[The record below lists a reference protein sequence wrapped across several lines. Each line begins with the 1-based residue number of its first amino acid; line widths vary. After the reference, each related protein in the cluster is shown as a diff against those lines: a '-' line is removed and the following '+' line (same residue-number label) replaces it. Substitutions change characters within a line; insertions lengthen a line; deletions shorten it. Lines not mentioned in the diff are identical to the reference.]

1 MENRKLDSQEME
13 KLRQLQE
20 KSAIVTNELGQ
31 IEMMKLQLDARRE
44 DILTLYEEMKAE
56 EMDFGRELSEKYG
69 DGTINPDTGEFLPAP
84 TFQGTP
90 A

>member
-13 KLRQLQE
+13 TLRKLQE

-44 DILTLYEEMKAE
+44 DIMVLYEEMKAE
-56 EMDFGRELSEKYG
+56 EMDFGQALSEKYG
-69 DGTINPDTGEFLPAP
+69 DGTINPDTGEFLAAPA
-84 TFQGTP
+84 FQGNP